1 MRKLS
6 LFLATALVALVPI
19 ADASARTLPPPRTL
33 PGPAFC
39 GFDVEL
45 SVLADNEQSTTTTL
59 ADGTTI
65 TSVTGLLV
73 ESYKNVA
80 TQKTLT
86 RNVSGPTTT
95 TKRPDGTATF
105 VGTGVNRLVFGPN
118 SRRNTGEPALVITSG
133 RVVVEFTGN
142 VATGFSLAGRQENVC
157 ELLASP

>member
-19 ADASARTLPPPRTL
+19 ADASARVLPAAVS
-33 PGPAFC
+33 GC
-39 GFDVEL
+39 GFDVDL
-45 SVLADNEQSTTTTL
+45 NVVANNEQSTTTTL
-59 ADGTTI
+59 ADGTVI
-65 TSVTGLLV
+65 TSVTGMLV
-73 ESYKNVA
+73 ESYTNLA
-80 TQKTLT
+80 TQKTIT

-95 TKRPDGTATF
+95 TVRPDGTATF

-118 SRRNTGEPALVITSG
+118 SRRNTGEPGLVITSG

-142 VATGFSLAGRQENVC
+142 VATAFSLAGRQENVC